1 MSVPEWL
8 NLTTD
13 QIAQKL
19 PHTPYAS
26 DPVPFGQSQIGLRV
40 VRQRP
45 GVTIFAQDMASGTAG
60 SGLNLE
66 EALTD
71 LRCNMAG

>member
-13 QIAQKL
+13 QITQNLAPGGL

-26 DPVPFGQSQIGLRV
+26 DPAPFEQSPIGRYSDHALSRC
-40 VRQRP
+40 
-45 GVTIFAQDMASGTAG
+45 G
-60 SGLNLE
+60 SGN
-66 EALTD
+66 
-71 LRCNMAG
+71 